1 MFFRFASPFYLL
13 LLLLIPGLAFL
24 YMRKEAIPRR
34 GTLSFPSLNLVAGLP
49 RSPRLSWRHVLV
61 VFRLLALALLVF
73 TLARPQ
79 TGRAKEIIRGEGIDI
94 MLVLDVS
101 GSMAAEDFQ
110 PRNRLE
116 AAKEVIQEFVEGRE
130 YDRIGLVVFASQ
142 SFIQC
147 PLTLDYD
154 VLLDLLDQ
162 IRLGIDMGLR
172 DGTAIG
178 IAIANATNR
187 LKDSTAKSKIIVLL
201 TDGVN
206 NAGQIDPP
214 TAAQIAQTLGIKIY
228 TIGAGRP
235 GSAPYPV
242 QDPFF
247 GTRYVNR
254 PHELDEESLR
264 QIAEITGGL
273 YFRATD
279 SEALRQIYQR
289 ISEMEKT
296 EVEVRR
302 YIRYR
307 ELAYLFALPALGLIL
322 SEVLLANTVFRKIP

>member
-1 MFFRFASPFYLL
+1 MFRFASPFYLL
-13 LLLLIPGLAFL
+13 LLLLIPVLAFL
-24 YMRKEAIPRR
+24 YLRREAISRR
-34 GTLSFPSLNLVAGLP
+34 GTLSFPSLRLVVGLP
-49 RSPRLSWRHVLV
+49 HSPRLSWRHVLV
-61 VFRLLALALLVF
+61 VFRLLAIALLVS

-79 TGRAKEIIRGEGIDI
+79 TSRAKEIIQGEGIDI

-110 PRNRLE
+110 PKNRLE
-116 AAKEVIQEFVEGRE
+116 AAKEVIQEFVEGRG

-162 IRLGIDMGLR
+162 IRLGLDMGLR

-187 LKDSTAKSKIIVLL
+187 LKDSTARSKITVLL

-242 QDPFF
+242 EHPFF
-247 GTRYVNR
+247 GKRYVNR
-254 PHELDEESLR
+254 PNELDEESLR
-264 QIAEITGGL
+264 QIAEISGGL

-279 SEALRQIYQR
+279 SQALHQIYQR

-302 YIRYR
+302 YTRYR

-322 SEVLLANTVFRKIP
+322 IEILLANTVFRKIP

>member
-1 MFFRFASPFYLL
+1 MFRFAGPFYLL
-13 LLLLIPGLAFL
+13 LLLLTPVLTFL
-24 YMRKEAIPRR
+24 YLRREARSKR

-61 VFRLLALALLVF
+61 VFRLLAIALLVF
-73 TLARPQ
+73 ALARPQ
-79 TGRAKEIIRGEGIDI
+79 TGQAKEIVKGEGVDI

-101 GSMAAEDFQ
+101 GSMAAEDFEPQ
-110 PRNRLE
+110 NRLQ
-116 AAKEVIQEFVEGRE
+116 AAKEVIQEFVKGRD
-130 YDRIGLVVFASQ
+130 YDRIGLVVFARQ
-142 SFIQC
+142 SFTQC

-162 IRLGIDMGLR
+162 IRLGPDMGLE

-201 TDGVN
+201 TDGLN

-214 TAAQIAQTLGIKIY
+214 TAAQMAQTLGIKIY

-242 QDPFF
+242 EDPFF
-247 GTRYVNR
+247 GKRYVNL
-254 PHELDEESLR
+254 PSELDEESLR
-264 QIAEITGGL
+264 QIAEATGGL

-279 SEALRQIYQR
+279 SQALRQIYQR
-289 ISEMEKT
+289 I

-302 YIRYR
+302 YTRYR

-322 SEVLLANTVFRKIP
+322 IEVLLSNTVFRKIP

>member
-1 MFFRFASPFYLL
+1 MFRFASPFYLL
-13 LLLLIPGLAFL
+13 LLLLTPVLAFL
-24 YMRKEAIPRR
+24 YLRREALSRR

-61 VFRLLALALLVF
+61 VFRLSAIALLVF
-73 TLARPQ
+73 ALARPQ
-79 TGRAKEIIRGEGIDI
+79 TGQAKEIVKGEGVDI

-110 PRNRLE
+110 PQNRLQ
-116 AAKEVIQEFVEGRE
+116 AAKEVIQEFVKGRE
-130 YDRIGLVVFASQ
+130 YDRIGLVVFARQ
-142 SFIQC
+142 SFAQC

-162 IRLGIDMGLR
+162 IRLGPDMGLE

-214 TAAQIAQTLGIKIY
+214 TAAQMAQTLGIKIY

-247 GTRYVNR
+247 GKRYVNL
-254 PHELDEESLR
+254 PNELDEESLR
-264 QIAEITGGL
+264 QIAKTTGGL

-279 SEALRQIYQR
+279 SQALRQIYQR

-302 YIRYR
+302 YTRYR

-322 SEVLLANTVFRKIP
+322 IEVLLSNMVFRKIP

>member
-1 MFFRFASPFYLL
+1 MFRFASPFYLL
-13 LLLLIPGLAFL
+13 LLLLIPVLAFL
-24 YMRKEAIPRR
+24 YLRREAVSKR

-49 RSPRLSWRHVLV
+49 RSPRLSWRYVLV
-61 VFRLLALALLVF
+61 VFRLSAITLLVF
-73 TLARPQ
+73 TLAHPQ
-79 TGRAKEIIRGEGIDI
+79 TGQAREIIKGEGIDI

-101 GSMAAEDFQ
+101 GSMAAEDFE
-110 PRNRLE
+110 PKNRLE

-130 YDRIGLVVFASQ
+130 YDRIGLVVFARQ

-162 IRLGIDMGLR
+162 IRLGLDMGLR

-187 LKDSTAKSKIIVLL
+187 LKDSTAQSKIIVLL

-242 QDPFF
+242 EDPFL
-247 GTRYVNR
+247 GKRYVNL
-254 PHELDEESLR
+254 PNELDEESLR
-264 QIAEITGGL
+264 QIADITGGL

-279 SEALRQIYQR
+279 SQALRQIYQR

-302 YIRYR
+302 YTHYR

-322 SEVLLANTVFRKIP
+322 IEVLLANTVFRKVP